1 MDTHPK
7 HLPADERRAVTV
19 ESVVALAGSQNPS
32 EITTAAIAKHMNLTQ
47 GALFRHFPNKE
58 AIWQA
63 VMEWVAER
71 LLARIDRSAQGIES
85 PLAAMEAMFMS
96 HIEFVAEHPGVPRM
110 MFGELQRAEST
121 PAKRMVQTLIQ
132 RYGERLHRLIEKGKA
147 SGELSPSL
155 DNEAAATL
163 FIGTIQGLVMQ
174 SLLAG
179 DVGRMHRDAPR
190 VFAIYRRG
198 IRVRNEKLPL
208 QGRTLA
214 LLAVIIP
221 LLVLFI
227 YVGLRSGP
235 LAPVA
240 VTVAS
245 VESQAITPALF
256 GIGTVEARYT
266 YKIGPTFAGRVK
278 RLEVH
283 VGDQVK
289 AGQVLGEM
297 EPVDLDDRVRSQE
310 SVFKRAEAALREAE
324 ARQAYAQT
332 QARRYEQLFAVRSTS
347 EEIVTTKRQE
357 LQIADAALSAARED
371 IARARSD
378 REALVAQRSNLR
390 LIAPVDGVVAV
401 RDADPGTT
409 IVAGQAVVEVID
421 PKSLWINVRFDQ
433 ISASGLA
440 GGCRLISS
448 CVRVV
453 ARP

>member
-1 MDTHPK
+1 MK
-7 HLPADERRAVTV
+7 
-19 ESVVALAGSQNPS
+19 
-32 EITTAAIAKHMNLTQ
+32 
-47 GALFRHFPNKE
+47 
-58 AIWQA
+58 
-63 VMEWVAER
+63 
-71 LLARIDRSAQGIES
+71 
-85 PLAAMEAMFMS
+85 
-96 HIEFVAEHPGVPRM
+96 
-110 MFGELQRAEST
+110 
-121 PAKRMVQTLIQ
+121 
-132 RYGERLHRLIEKGKA
+132 
-147 SGELSPSL
+147 
-155 DNEAAATL
+155 
-163 FIGTIQGLVMQ
+163 
-174 SLLAG
+174 
-179 DVGRMHRDAPR
+179 
-190 VFAIYRRG
+190 
-198 IRVRNEKLPL
+198 KLPL

-245 VESQAITPALF
+245 VESRAITPALF

-378 REALVAQRSNLR
+378 REGLVAQRSNLR

-421 PKSLWINVRFDQ
+421 PKSLWINARFDQ

-440 GGCRLISS
+440 GGLPALIVLRSRGGQTLKGRVLRVEPKADAVTEETLAKVTFDNKPEPLPPVGELAEVTVDLPALPAAPLIPNAAVQREGDKVGVWQIVDGDLHFS
-448 CVRVV
+448 PVKLGASDLNGYVQVREGLKNGDQVV
-453 ARP
+453 TYSEKALTARSRIHVVDHIPGVSR

>member
-1 MDTHPK
+1 MK
-7 HLPADERRAVTV
+7 
-19 ESVVALAGSQNPS
+19 
-32 EITTAAIAKHMNLTQ
+32 
-47 GALFRHFPNKE
+47 
-58 AIWQA
+58 
-63 VMEWVAER
+63 
-71 LLARIDRSAQGIES
+71 
-85 PLAAMEAMFMS
+85 
-96 HIEFVAEHPGVPRM
+96 
-110 MFGELQRAEST
+110 
-121 PAKRMVQTLIQ
+121 
-132 RYGERLHRLIEKGKA
+132 
-147 SGELSPSL
+147 
-155 DNEAAATL
+155 
-163 FIGTIQGLVMQ
+163 
-174 SLLAG
+174 
-179 DVGRMHRDAPR
+179 
-190 VFAIYRRG
+190 
-198 IRVRNEKLPL
+198 KLPL

-245 VESQAITPALF
+245 VESRAITPALF

-378 REALVAQRSNLR
+378 REGLVAQRSNLR

-421 PKSLWINVRFDQ
+421 PKSLWINARFDQ

-440 GGCRLISS
+440 GGLPTLIVLRSRGGQTLKGRVLRVEPKADAVTEETLAKVTFDNKPEPLPPVGELAEVTVDLPALPAAPLIPNAAVQREGDKVGVWQIVDADLHFS
-448 CVRVV
+448 PVKLGTSDLNGYVQVREGLKNGDQVV
-453 ARP
+453 TYSEKALTARSRIHVVDHIPGVSR

>member
-1 MDTHPK
+1 MK
-7 HLPADERRAVTV
+7 
-19 ESVVALAGSQNPS
+19 
-32 EITTAAIAKHMNLTQ
+32 
-47 GALFRHFPNKE
+47 
-58 AIWQA
+58 
-63 VMEWVAER
+63 
-71 LLARIDRSAQGIES
+71 
-85 PLAAMEAMFMS
+85 
-96 HIEFVAEHPGVPRM
+96 
-110 MFGELQRAEST
+110 
-121 PAKRMVQTLIQ
+121 
-132 RYGERLHRLIEKGKA
+132 
-147 SGELSPSL
+147 
-155 DNEAAATL
+155 
-163 FIGTIQGLVMQ
+163 
-174 SLLAG
+174 
-179 DVGRMHRDAPR
+179 
-190 VFAIYRRG
+190 
-198 IRVRNEKLPL
+198 KLPL

-227 YVGLRSGP
+227 YVGLRSAP

-245 VESQAITPALF
+245 VESRAITPALF

-310 SVFKRAEAALREAE
+310 SAFKRAEAALREAE

-332 QARRYEQLFAVRSTS
+332 
-347 EEIVTTKRQE
+347 
-357 LQIADAALSAARED
+357 ARED

-378 REALVAQRSNLR
+378 REGLVAQRSNLR

-421 PKSLWINVRFDQ
+421 PKSLWINARFDQ

-440 GGCRLISS
+440 GGLPARIVLRSRGGQTLKGRVLRVEPKADAVTEETLAKVTFDNKPEPLPPVGELAEVTVDLPALPAAPLIPNAAVQREGDKVGVWQIVDDDLHFSPVKLGTS
-448 CVRVV
+448 DLNGYVQVREGLKNGDQVV
-453 ARP
+453 TYSEKALTARSRIHVVDHIPGVSR

>member
-1 MDTHPK
+1 MK
-7 HLPADERRAVTV
+7 
-19 ESVVALAGSQNPS
+19 
-32 EITTAAIAKHMNLTQ
+32 
-47 GALFRHFPNKE
+47 
-58 AIWQA
+58 
-63 VMEWVAER
+63 
-71 LLARIDRSAQGIES
+71 
-85 PLAAMEAMFMS
+85 
-96 HIEFVAEHPGVPRM
+96 
-110 MFGELQRAEST
+110 
-121 PAKRMVQTLIQ
+121 
-132 RYGERLHRLIEKGKA
+132 
-147 SGELSPSL
+147 
-155 DNEAAATL
+155 
-163 FIGTIQGLVMQ
+163 
-174 SLLAG
+174 
-179 DVGRMHRDAPR
+179 
-190 VFAIYRRG
+190 
-198 IRVRNEKLPL
+198 KLPL

-245 VESQAITPALF
+245 VESRAITPALF

-310 SVFKRAEAALREAE
+310 SAFKRAEAALREAE

-378 REALVAQRSNLR
+378 REGLVAQRSNLR

-440 GGCRLISS
+440 GGLPTLIVLRSRGGQTLKGRVLRVEPKADAVTEETLAKVTFDNKPEPLPPVGELAEVTVDLPALPAAPLIPNAAVQREGDKVGVWQIVDGDLHFS
-448 CVRVV
+448 PVKLGASDLNGYVQVREGLKNGDQIVTYSEKALTARSRIHVV
-453 ARP
+453 DHIPGVSR

>member
-1 MDTHPK
+1 MK
-7 HLPADERRAVTV
+7 
-19 ESVVALAGSQNPS
+19 
-32 EITTAAIAKHMNLTQ
+32 
-47 GALFRHFPNKE
+47 
-58 AIWQA
+58 
-63 VMEWVAER
+63 
-71 LLARIDRSAQGIES
+71 
-85 PLAAMEAMFMS
+85 
-96 HIEFVAEHPGVPRM
+96 
-110 MFGELQRAEST
+110 
-121 PAKRMVQTLIQ
+121 
-132 RYGERLHRLIEKGKA
+132 
-147 SGELSPSL
+147 
-155 DNEAAATL
+155 
-163 FIGTIQGLVMQ
+163 
-174 SLLAG
+174 
-179 DVGRMHRDAPR
+179 
-190 VFAIYRRG
+190 
-198 IRVRNEKLPL
+198 KLPL

-245 VESQAITPALF
+245 VESRAITPALF

-332 QARRYEQLFAVRSTS
+332 QARRYEQLLAVRFIS
-347 EEIVTTKRQE
+347 EEIVTTKQQE

-378 REALVAQRSNLR
+378 LEGLVAQRSNLR

-409 IVAGQAVVEVID
+409 IVAGEAVVEVID
-421 PKSLWINVRFDQ
+421 PKSLWINARFDQ

-440 GGCRLISS
+440 GGLPARIVLRSRGGQTLKGRVLRVEPNADAVTEETLAKVTFDNKPEPLPPVGELAEVTVDLPALPAAPLIPNAAVQREGDKVGVWQMVDGDLHFSPVKLGAS
-448 CVRVV
+448 DLNGYVQVREGLKNGDQIVTYSEKALTARSRIHVV
-453 ARP
+453 DHIPGVSR